1 MSKLFITCIELLWAV
16 GTITEIAKHTLEG
29 VVLGGSLL
37 RHVRRIN
44 PLNPIVHFWLHHT
57 AHCAEKIVSARLRA
71 GSASAERV
79 GQGEVGEVTGR
90 VLCTWWLL
98 GLALKR
104 PWLVPGGPP
113 HALTTWTGLE
123 NTTLTLQRAGF
134 WPERLLGLRAGVWQP
149 IVLTITCSLMS
160 GRGQSHETAY

>member
-1 MSKLFITCIELLWAV
+1 MM
-16 GTITEIAKHTLEG
+16 TEIPEN
-29 VVLGGSLL
+29 
-37 RHVRRIN
+37 RREAIALWSVN

-57 AHCAEKIVSARLRA
+57 AHYAEQIVSARLRA

-79 GQGEVGEVTGR
+79 GQGELGGVTGR

-98 GLALKR
+98 GLALER

-113 HALTTWTGLE
+113 HALTAWTGLE

-134 WPERLLGLRAGVWQP
+134 LQERLLGL
-149 IVLTITCSLMS
+149 
-160 GRGQSHETAY
+160 

>member
-1 MSKLFITCIELLWAV
+1 MVQLTQWRNTIIEILGEQFVEQGCLV
-16 GTITEIAKHTLEG
+16 NIRYGFSCTILQGWNLTRCLIQ
-29 VVLGGSLL
+29 
-37 RHVRRIN
+37 IFN

-79 GQGEVGEVTGR
+79 GQGEVGGVTGR

-113 HALTTWTGLE
+113 HALTAWTGLE

-134 WPERLLGLRAGVWQP
+134 WPERLLGL
-149 IVLTITCSLMS
+149 
-160 GRGQSHETAY
+160 

>member
-1 MSKLFITCIELLWAV
+1 MLAGDGRSDSPGHSAKYGSYSILDLTCNKIV
-16 GTITEIAKHTLEG
+16 DF
-29 VVLGGSLL
+29 
-37 RHVRRIN
+37 N

-57 AHCAEKIVSARLRA
+57 AHCAQKIVSARLRA

-79 GQGEVGEVTGR
+79 GQGEVGGVTGR

-113 HALTTWTGLE
+113 HTLTAWTGLE
-123 NTTLTLQRAGF
+123 NTTVHMVAARLGF
-134 WPERLLGLRAGVWQP
+134 EKTMVGTRWATPRPDCMDRLRKHYCAHGG
-149 IVLTITCSLMS
+149 C
-160 GRGQSHETAY
+160 

>member
-1 MSKLFITCIELLWAV
+1 MVIVYSVSVKYEHFHFQSIVCC
-16 GTITEIAKHTLEG
+16 
-29 VVLGGSLL
+29 SLVPRSNL
-37 RHVRRIN
+37 MFLQQTMN
-44 PLNPIVHFWLHHT
+44 NTNMLNPIVHFWLHVYHT

-79 GQGEVGEVTGR
+79 GQGEVGGVIHR

-113 HALTTWTGLE
+113 HILTAWTGLE
-123 NTTLTLQRAGF
+123 NTCR
-134 WPERLLGLRAGVWQP
+134 GLV
-149 IVLTITCSLMS
+149 S
-160 GRGQSHETAY
+160 GKKGCLVSEQVYGNQ

>member
-1 MSKLFITCIELLWAV
+1 M
-16 GTITEIAKHTLEG
+16 
-29 VVLGGSLL
+29 
-37 RHVRRIN
+37 
-44 PLNPIVHFWLHHT
+44 HFWLHHT

-79 GQGEVGEVTGR
+79 GQGEVGGVTGR

-113 HALTTWTGLE
+113 HALTAWIVSDCMDSLCVLVLHHMVAARLGI
-123 NTTLTLQRAGF
+123 LQLDLNLKNIPR
-134 WPERLLGLRAGVWQP
+134 VH
-149 IVLTITCSLMS
+149 V
-160 GRGQSHETAY
+160 GQV

>member
-1 MSKLFITCIELLWAV
+1 MYC
-16 GTITEIAKHTLEG
+16 
-29 VVLGGSLL
+29 VVKAF
-37 RHVRRIN
+37 N

-57 AHCAEKIVSARLRA
+57 AHCAEKIVSARLHT

-79 GQGEVGEVTGR
+79 GQGAVGGVTGR

-113 HALTTWTGLE
+113 HALTAWTGLE
-123 NTTLTLQRAGF
+123 NTTLTLQTAGF
-134 WPERLLGLRAGVWQP
+134 WQERLLGL
-149 IVLTITCSLMS
+149 
-160 GRGQSHETAY
+160 

>member
-1 MSKLFITCIELLWAV
+1 MPQFYSETSSTICI
-16 GTITEIAKHTLEG
+16 
-29 VVLGGSLL
+29 SF
-37 RHVRRIN
+37 N

-79 GQGEVGEVTGR
+79 GQGEVGGVTGR

-113 HALTTWTGLE
+113 HALTAWTGLE

-134 WPERLLGLRAGVWQP
+134 WPERLLGL
-149 IVLTITCSLMS
+149 
-160 GRGQSHETAY
+160 

>member
-1 MSKLFITCIELLWAV
+1 MWYV
-16 GTITEIAKHTLEG
+16 
-29 VVLGGSLL
+29 SL
-37 RHVRRIN
+37 N
-44 PLNPIVHFWLHHT
+44 PLNPIAHFWLYHT
-57 AHCAEKIVSARLRA
+57 AHHAEKIVSARLRA

-79 GQGEVGEVTGR
+79 GGVIRR

-113 HALTTWTGLE
+113 HAPTAWTGLE

-134 WPERLLGLRAGVWQP
+134 WQERLLGL
-149 IVLTITCSLMS
+149 
-160 GRGQSHETAY
+160 

>member
-1 MSKLFITCIELLWAV
+1 MTHS
-16 GTITEIAKHTLEG
+16 G
-29 VVLGGSLL
+29 LL
-37 RHVRRIN
+37 RNRELSLTSIMYDNDRGAKMLN

-57 AHCAEKIVSARLRA
+57 AHCAEKIVSVRLRA

-79 GQGEVGEVTGR
+79 GGVTGR

-104 PWLVPGGPP
+104 PWLAPAGPP
-113 HALTTWTGLE
+113 HALTAWAGLE

-134 WPERLLGLRAGVWQP
+134 LQKRLLGL
-149 IVLTITCSLMS
+149 
-160 GRGQSHETAY
+160 

>member
-1 MSKLFITCIELLWAV
+1 MECCKLLSHFLAQCVSPVCLISSKCSQHNNCPF
-16 GTITEIAKHTLEG
+16 
-29 VVLGGSLL
+29 
-37 RHVRRIN
+37 N

-57 AHCAEKIVSARLRA
+57 AHCAEKIVSARLRS

-79 GQGEVGEVTGR
+79 GQGEVGGVTGR

-113 HALTTWTGLE
+113 PALTAWTGLE
-123 NTTLTLQRAGF
+123 NTTLTLQGLVSGKKGCLVS
-134 WPERLLGLRAGVWQP
+134 ERVYGNQ
-149 IVLTITCSLMS
+149 
-160 GRGQSHETAY
+160 